1 MCNMTKEVLISISGL
16 QMAVNDME
24 SNDDEPIEVLSAG
37 TYYFKNGKHYVFFEE
52 VAEGMQGVTKTQI
65 KWKENEWLEVSKK
78 GLSNVHMIFEKNK
91 KNRCYYNTPFG
102 QLNLG
107 IFMTDMMV
115 DEKEDCIE
123 IRVEYALDVNFEP
136 LSECTIRIR
145 ICPRDAKDFSLSE
158 RMTF

>member
-1 MCNMTKEVLISISGL
+1 MIKDILVSISGL
-16 QMAVNDME
+16 QMAVGDTE
-24 SNDDEPIEVLSAG
+24 GNDDEPIEVLSAG
-37 TYYFKNGKHYVFFEE
+37 SYYFKNGKNYVLFEE
-52 VAEGMQGVTKTQI
+52 AVEGMQGVIKTQI
-65 KWKENEWLEVSKK
+65 KWKGTEFLEVTKK

-123 IRVEYALDVNFEP
+123 IRAEYALDVNFEP

-145 ICPRDAKDFSLSE
+145 ICPRDAKDFSLNE

>member
-1 MCNMTKEVLISISGL
+1 MTKDVFVRIVGL
-16 QMAVNDME
+16 QTAVDETEE
-24 SNDDEPIEVLSAG
+24 SGNEPIEVVHTG

-52 VAEGMQGVTKTQI
+52 VAEGLQGVTKTQI
-65 KWKENEWLEVSKK
+65 KWKDKEWLEVSKK

-123 IRVEYALDVNFEP
+123 IRAEYALDVNFEP

-145 ICPRDAKDFSLSE
+145 ICPRDAKDFSLNE